1 VTEPTFRRFSRPEMR
16 FRVMLGPIWLGAV
29 AGAMV
34 VALVTRP
41 AHARVPNKSAFY
53 LVFLTIPGVLLALTM
68 IKRRSVLVAT
78 GVIAAAWSVVFGWL
92 TMRSTRTGSG
102 FGILLTPMIAF
113 VIVAMGCVIDFAL
126 RRRKR
131 DR

>member
-1 VTEPTFRRFSRPEMR
+1 MPQREGRRFSRPEVK
-16 FRVMLGPIWLGAV
+16 FRITLGALWLGVV

-41 AHARVPNKSAFY
+41 AHAACPNKTAFY
-53 LVFLTIPGVLLALTM
+53 LVFLTIPGVLLGRAL
-68 IKRRSVLVAT
+68 IKRRSVLIAT
-78 GVIAAAWSVVFGWL
+78 AVIVAAWSVVFSWL

-113 VIVAMGCVIDFAL
+113 IIVAIGCVIDFA
-126 RRRKR
+126 RHRRK
-131 DR
+131 